1 MLGREA
7 IYLLFTDI
15 DSGKLIRALQCFGK
29 IILYRLPEDQLEGL
43 LSEAADRDLVEVV
56 EINAFEDPTELKSIL
71 SDFNKWSEQFG
82 DSGFLPFI
90 SSLGSESRHGDTSS
104 RLASSIRGYDIAE
117 KTDQDVLKEAQ
128 IFLHFAGQFDQQQ
141 REIDEI
147 VADVDRREGLLGNLM
162 GIEEPIDPKKSSKKD
177 SEPGQKID
185 SDHDLSPKLLFS
197 RLTAWSRFYSI
208 QAAAATSLFTD
219 QAGVVDLIDEAMAR
233 NRAGH
238 GIGVKAKT
246 EILEPFLE
254 IRLPCL
260 SNSASLNEI
269 ETWRQD
275 TYGRFDSAFFK
286 TLEMIRS
293 QNWSRDEIAG
303 LKHELDHMIKDAS
316 LESELEAD
324 EPYLFVNGYLLPGN
338 DIKQAFLEAVGLSP
352 TRSRMQDYCGPFF
365 EIGTAVP

>member
-15 DSGKLIRALQCFGK
+15 GSAKLIRALQCFEK

-43 LSEAADRDLVEVV
+43 LSEAVARDLVEVV
-56 EINAFEDPTELKSIL
+56 EINAIEDPAELKSIL
-71 SDFNKWSEQFG
+71 SDFNKWSEQYG
-82 DSGFLPFI
+82 DSGFLSFI
-90 SSLGSESRHGDTSS
+90 SSQWSESRHGDASS

-117 KTDQDVLKEAQ
+117 KTDQEVLKEAQ
-128 IFLHFAGQFDQQQ
+128 VFLHFAAQLDQQQ

-147 VADVDRREGLLGNLM
+147 VVDVDRREGLLGNLM
-162 GIEEPIDPKKSSKKD
+162 GIEEPINQKIFSKKD
-177 SEPGQKID
+177 SEPGRKID
-185 SDHDLSPKLLFS
+185 NGHDLSPKLLYS
-197 RLTAWSRFYSI
+197 RITAWSRFYST
-208 QAAAATSLFTD
+208 QAAATTSLFTD
-219 QAGVVDLIDEAMAR
+219 QAGVIDLIDEAMAR

-238 GIGVKAKT
+238 GKGVKAGT

-275 TYGRFDSAFFK
+275 IYGRFDSAFFK
-286 TLEMIRS
+286 ALETIRS

-303 LKHELDHMIKDAS
+303 LKHELDRMIKAVG
-316 LESELEAD
+316 LESELETD
-324 EPYLFVNGYLLPGN
+324 EPYLFVNGYLLPGT
-338 DIKQAFLEAVGLSP
+338 DIKQAFLEAVGLNP
-352 TRSRMQDYCGPFF
+352 ARSRIQDYCGPFF
-365 EIGTAVP
+365 EVGTAVP